1 MVNDNC
7 AVRSK
12 LFKCVK
18 CRRLIG
24 KLGLQKMANLP
35 SSRLMEVP
43 PFTYF
48 GVYMFGLFI
57 IKQRQSEVKQYGAMF
72 TCMNSRAVHIEITH
86 SLDTDSFIQPFR
98 RMIARR
104 GNIRNISSDNGSNF
118 IGVENELKRA
128 FEEMDDKKI
137 QVFMQEFVGGWIKW
151 NRNPPVASH
160 MDGVWERQIH
170 SDRRILFSLLQTHG
184 KAFDEQSLLILM
196 VETEGILN
204 SRPLTIEKI
213 SDPTSELPLSPA
225 NILTMKSKLVLPPP
239 GEFSK
244 PDLYRRKR
252 WRRIQHVIMSFGH
265 VGEKSFFS
273 CSKKERSGKTK
284 SKIFKVVILHY
295 LEMVI

>member
-1 MVNDNC
+1 
-7 AVRSK
+7 
-12 LFKCVK
+12 
-18 CRRLIG
+18 
-24 KLGLQKMANLP
+24 MANLP

-137 QVFMQEFVGGWIKW
+137 QVFRQEFVGDWIKW
-151 NRNPPVASH
+151 KRKSPVASH
-160 MDGVWERQIH
+160 MGSVWERQIR
-170 SDRRILFSLLQTHG
+170 SARKIFFSLLQTNG
-184 KAFDEQSLLILM
+184 KAFDEESLLILM

-204 SRPLTIEKI
+204 
-213 SDPTSELPLSPA
+213 
-225 NILTMKSKLVLPPP
+225 
-239 GEFSK
+239 
-244 PDLYRRKR
+244 
-252 WRRIQHVIMSFGH
+252 
-265 VGEKSFFS
+265 
-273 CSKKERSGKTK
+273 
-284 SKIFKVVILHY
+284 
-295 LEMVI
+295 